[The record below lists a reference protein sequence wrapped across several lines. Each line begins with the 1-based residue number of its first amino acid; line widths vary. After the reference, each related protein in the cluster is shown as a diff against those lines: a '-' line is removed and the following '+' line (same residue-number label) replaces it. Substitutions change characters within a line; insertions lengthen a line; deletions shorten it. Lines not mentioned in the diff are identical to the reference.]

1 MKVVH
6 IVESFGGGVYTYFK
20 DLALFF
26 SNVPEV
32 ETYIIYSNNRN
43 EVTSQQILNDF
54 PSNIN
59 MICLGMEKDLKPIK
73 DIRASFKIAKTINQ
87 IKPDIIHLH
96 SSKAGVIGRV
106 AAFLNFKRKNIYYTP
121 HGYSFLKLDISP
133 LKRKIFYGIEKL
145 SQLLLGGTTIA
156 CGDTEY
162 AIAQRIGKSFLVR
175 NGINIKNLLNH
186 FNPTQTKGS
195 NRLKIGTIGRI
206 MPQKNPKLFNHIA
219 ELFPQYD
226 FIWIG
231 DGDQKNLL
239 QANNIKITG
248 WLHNSTDIFSYL
260 NDIDLYIQTSLW
272 EGLPIAILEAMAF
285 HKPIIATNVIGNKDV
300 VINGYNGFLFNEAND
315 LKDILPLFEN
325 KNLIAEL
332 GNNAFNDCNSKYNWD
347 KNFKV
352 LLDIY
357 KN

>member
-20 DLALFF
+20 DLAHFF
-26 SNVPEV
+26 SNVPEI

-54 PSNIN
+54 PANIN

-73 DIRASFKIAKTINQ
+73 DIKASFKIAKTLKQ
-87 IKPDIIHLH
+87 IQPDIIHLH
-96 SSKAGVIGRV
+96 SSKAGVIGRI

-133 LKRKIFYGIEKL
+133 LKRKIFYTIEKL
-145 SQLLLGGTTIA
+145 SQLVLGGTTIA

-162 AIAQRIGKSFLVR
+162 TIAQKIGKSALVR
-175 NGINIKNLLNH
+175 NGIDIKNLLNH
-186 FNPTQTKGS
+186 FTPPQPKDS

-206 MPQKNPKLFNHIA
+206 MPQKNPKLFNQIA

-231 DGDQKNLL
+231 DGDQKHLL
-239 QANNIKITG
+239 EAKNIKITG
-248 WLHNSTDIFSYL
+248 WLNNSNDLFTHL
-260 NDIDLYIQTSLW
+260 NDINLYIQTSLW

-300 VINGYNGFLFNEAND
+300 VIPNYNGFLFDEADD
-315 LKDILPLFEN
+315 LKEILPLFEN
-325 KNLIAEL
+325 QNLITEL
-332 GNNAFNDCNSKYNWD
+332 GNNAYNDCNSKYNWD
-347 KNFKV
+347 KNFRV